1 MPQCALTVEPIA
13 LSTLMELTRELSIG
27 QRAADTPVRL
37 HTFLHR
43 RIFPKLGGYHTEL
56 YLRNSENTALRPPTS
71 LQSFRL
77 SNIPPELPLHEP
89 LLLGALCSDQPVTLQ
104 TADEIPECLRTTSNS
119 THLLIPL
126 IDRNTTVGTLYIG
139 SKEPQVFSHDFLTG
153 IMTFT
158 TVIGSRLSSMRTIRQ
173 LKYSMRALEYSEQ
186 IRSALYE
193 ISEQAHS
200 SASLDDLYGS
210 MHKTVNR
217 LIHAQNFIIALVE
230 ERSQGTFY
238 QFPYFADQHDSYFQ
252 GQKVKL
258 DPDKKSLTAYLLE
271 SRQPLLLTPENFD
284 FICRKNHIHFMGTRP
299 YSWLGVPF
307 YLDHLSG
314 AVIIQSYDDVIYTEK
329 DKRLMSFV
337 ARHVGDALGKRQA
350 IDELRTAKERAEQA
364 EKNKSAFLANMSHE
378 IRTPMN
384 GIIGMTD
391 LALELKLP
399 PKLQTYLGMVRTSSD
414 RLLKIINDILD
425 FSKIEAGKLDLA
437 ESPFQLKPDI
447 SEALQLLTLNAKQKG
462 ITLKV
467 DFDAELPDSVVGDS
481 GRLCQVITNLVA
493 NGIKFTEKGSVTL
506 SVRETI
512 SQPEKPDQITL
523 HFQVRD
529 TGVGIPENK
538 IDQVFK
544 AFNQLGTTI
553 DQNNRGTGLGLVIAA
568 ELVDKMGG
576 RIWIESIPGKGTTF
590 HFTTT
595 FARPSYTA
603 TAPFVLKTPISQPT
617 SITTTLDI
625 LLAEDEYINQT
636 LARTLLEHAGWN
648 VTIAENGLAVLNYLT
663 QKKKQQHFD
672 LILMDIQMP
681 DMDGFETTRLIRNR
695 ERSTGTHIPIIA
707 MTAYAVN
714 GDREKCLKA
723 GMDGYISK
731 PIKPGQLR
739 TEIEVILHTE
749 KERLANTG
757 SD

>member
-1 MPQCALTVEPIA
+1 MPQCTLTAEPIA
-13 LSTLMELTRELSIG
+13 LSTFMELTRELSVG
-27 QRAADTPVRL
+27 QRVADTPVRL

-43 RIFPKLGGYHTEL
+43 RIFPKLGRYHIEL
-56 YLRNSENTALRPPTS
+56 YLRNSDNSELRPPTS
-71 LQSFRL
+71 IQTLYSG
-77 SNIPPELPLHEP
+77 NVPAVLPLHEP
-89 LLLGALCSDQPVTLQ
+89 LLIGTFCSDQPVTFQ
-104 TADEIPECLRTTSNS
+104 TTDELPACFRTTGNA

-126 IDRNTTVGTLYIG
+126 LDRNTIVGSLYIG
-139 SKEPQVFSHDFLTG
+139 SAKPQSFSHDFLLG
-153 IMTFT
+153 MMTFT
-158 TVIGSRLSSMRTIRQ
+158 SVIGSRLSSMKTIRQ

-217 LIHAQNFIIALVE
+217 LIHARNFIIALVE
-230 ERSQGTFY
+230 QRSQGTFY

-258 DPDKKSLTAYLLE
+258 NPEKKSLTAYLLE
-271 SRQPLLLTPENFD
+271 SRQPLLLTPDNFET
-284 FICRKNHIHFMGTRP
+284 ICSKNHIHFMGTRP
-299 YSWLGVPF
+299 HSWLGVPF
-307 YLDHLSG
+307 YLDHISG

-337 ARHVGDALGKRQA
+337 ARHVGDALAKRQA
-350 IDELRTAKERAEQA
+350 LDELRAAKDRAEQA

-399 PKLQTYLGMVRTSSD
+399 KKIRTYLGMVRTSSD

-425 FSKIEAGKLDLA
+425 FSKIEAGKLDLIEA
-437 ESPFQLKPDI
+437 PFQLKPDI
-447 SEALQLLTLNAKQKG
+447 SDALQLLTLNARQKG

-467 DFDAELPDSVVGDS
+467 EYAEQLPAMVVGDS
-481 GRLCQVITNLVA
+481 GRLCQIITNLVA
-493 NGIKFTEKGSVTL
+493 NGIKFTEQGSVTL

-512 SQPEKPDQITL
+512 AQPEKPDQITL

-538 IDQVFK
+538 INHVFR
-544 AFNQLGTTI
+544 AFSQIGTTL
-553 DQNNRGTGLGLVIAA
+553 DHNNRGTGLGLVIAA
-568 ELVDKMGG
+568 ELVEKMGG
-576 RIWIESIPGKGTTF
+576 RIWIESVPGTGTTF
-590 HFTTT
+590 HFTTM
-595 FARPSYTA
+595 FALPPYTA
-603 TAPFVLKTPISQPT
+603 LAP
-617 SITTTLDI
+617 SIRQSNKHQYPKIKTTLNI

-636 LARTLLEHAGWN
+636 LAKTVLEQVGWN
-648 VTIAENGLAVLNYLT
+648 VTIAENGLAVLNFLT
-663 QKKKQQHFD
+663 RGRKQQHFD

-681 DMDGFETTRLIRNR
+681 DMDGFETTRLIRDR
-695 ERSTGTHIPIIA
+695 EKNTGNHIPIIA

-714 GDREKCLKA
+714 GDKEKCLKA

-731 PIKPGQLR
+731 PIKSGQLQAV
-739 TEIEVILHTE
+739 IETILHTE
-749 KERLANTG
+749 KERLADTG

>member
-1 MPQCALTVEPIA
+1 
-13 LSTLMELTRELSIG
+13 MELTRELSVG

-43 RIFPKLGGYHTEL
+43 KIFPKLGRYHIEL
-56 YLRNSENTALRPPTS
+56 YLLNSENTT
-71 LQSFRL
+71 LQSPTLFQ
-77 SNIPPELPLHEP
+77 SHHSSSVPFELPLHEP
-89 LLLGALCSDQPVTLQ
+89 LLMGPFCSDQPVVLQATDEVPKCLQ
-104 TADEIPECLRTTSNS
+104 TTGNA

-126 IDRNTTVGTLYIG
+126 LDRNTTVATLYIG
-139 SKEPQVFSHDFLTG
+139 SKEPQFFSHDFLVG
-153 IMTFT
+153 MMTFT
-158 TVIGSRLSSMRTIRQ
+158 SVIGSRLRSMKTIRQ
-173 LKYSMRALEYSEQ
+173 LKYSMHALEYSEQ

-200 SASLDDLYGS
+200 SASLDDLYSS
-210 MHKTVNR
+210 MHTTVNR
-217 LIHAQNFIIALVE
+217 LIHARNFIIALVE
-230 ERSQGTFY
+230 QRSESIFY

-258 DPDKKSLTAYLLE
+258 NPDKKSLTAYLLE
-271 SRQPLLLTPENFD
+271 SRQPLLLTPDTFD
-284 FICRKNHIHFMGTRP
+284 AVCRKNHIHFMGTRP
-299 YSWLGVPF
+299 HSWLGVPF
-307 YLDHLSG
+307 YLDHISG

-337 ARHVGDALGKRQA
+337 ARHVGDALAKRQT
-350 IDELRTAKERAEQA
+350 IDELRAAKERAEQA

-399 PKLQTYLGMVRTSSD
+399 KKLRTYLGMVRTSSD

-425 FSKIEAGKLDLA
+425 FSKIEAGKLDLVNM
-437 ESPFQLKPDI
+437 PFQLNSDI
-447 SEALQLLTLNAKQKG
+447 SDALQLLSLNAIQKG
-462 ITLKV
+462 IVLK
-467 DFDAELPDSVVGDS
+467 AEYDENLPTIVVGDS
-481 GRLCQVITNLVA
+481 GRLCQIITNLVA
-493 NGIKFTEKGSVTL
+493 NGIKFTEQGSVTL

-512 SQPEKPDQITL
+512 AQPEKPDHITL

-538 IDQVFK
+538 IDHVFK
-544 AFNQLGTTI
+544 AFSQLGTTL
-553 DQNNRGTGLGLVIAA
+553 DHNNRGTGLGLVIAA
-568 ELVDKMGG
+568 ELVEKMNG
-576 RIWIESIPGKGTTF
+576 RIWIESIPGTGTTF
-590 HFTTT
+590 HFTTM
-595 FARPSYTA
+595 FALPSYVTI
-603 TAPFVLKTPISQPT
+603 APPVRKQAMHQHPKTQK
-617 SITTTLDI
+617 TLNI

-636 LARTLLEHAGWN
+636 LATTVLERAGWD
-648 VTIAENGLAVLNYLT
+648 VTIAANGLAVLNILT
-663 QKKKQQHFD
+663 RQHQWQLFD

-681 DMDGFETTRLIRNR
+681 DMDGFETTRLIRDR
-695 ERSTGTHIPIIA
+695 ERSTGNHIPIIA

-714 GDREKCLKA
+714 GDREKCLRA

-739 TEIEVILHTE
+739 AEIEAILHTE
-749 KERLANTG
+749 KVKLADTG